1 MSRTFTL
8 LLLLLTSTAI
18 AQVQTV
24 TVIEPQILNNQQSM
38 TLSGTIEAIQD
49 ASLAV
54 QQPGLAKALYKD
66 MGDQVNKGEKLLQL
80 DDSLAR
86 YQLQQFEAAVN
97 TTQVQLAEATRLYN
111 EALRLSKT
119 QVVAETLIA
128 ERKARVSEVETTLQQ
143 AKASLG
149 LQQEVLQRH
158 AVYAPFDGVITARNV
173 DIGEWLQPQ
182 NPVFNLVS
190 NTQLRLRVA
199 VPQEHYS
206 AVLAYQQSASPN
218 VVVSIDNARNQRL
231 TLPITAVVKASDPQ
245 TRTFQLLVNLPED
258 QQLIAGMSANLRL
271 DLGAQTAPLLWLPKS
286 AVRSHPDGG
295 YSVFSVQDNKTVR
308 HIVRIERSDNTRF
321 AVSGAPAGVPY
332 VSKGV
337 QLLQEGVSVTT
348 TEAGAEQ

>member
-1 MSRTFTL
+1 MSRIFL
-8 LLLLLTSTAI
+8 LLLLMLSSTLS

-24 TVIEPQILNNQQSM
+24 SVIEPQVLNNQQSM
-38 TLSGTIEAIQD
+38 VLSGTIEAIHD

-54 QQPGLAKALYKD
+54 QQAGLAKTLYKD
-66 MGDQVNKGEKLLQL
+66 LGDQVSKGEKLLQL

-86 YQLQQFEAAVN
+86 YQLQQLEAAVS
-97 TTQVQLAEATRLYN
+97 TTQVQLAEASRLYS

-119 QVVAETLIA
+119 QVVPETLIA
-128 ERKARVSEVETTLQQ
+128 ERKARVAEAETTLQQ

-149 LQQEVLQRH
+149 LQQEVLRRH
-158 AVYAPFDGVITARNV
+158 AVYAPFDGIITARNG

-182 NPVFNLVS
+182 SPVFNLVS

-206 AVLAYQQSASPN
+206 AVLAYQQSDSPN
-218 VVVSIDNARNQRL
+218 VVVSIDNAKNQRL
-231 TLPITAVVKASDPQ
+231 TLPIAAIVKASDPQ
-245 TRTFQLLVNLPED
+245 TRTFRLLVHLPED
-258 QQLIAGMSANLRL
+258 PQLISGMSANLQL
-271 DLGAQTAPLLWLPKS
+271 DLGDQIAPLLWLPKS

-295 YSVFSVQDNKTVR
+295 HSVFSVQNNQTVR
-308 HIVRIERSDNTRF
+308 HIVRIERSDSSRF

-337 QLLQEGVSVTT
+337 QLLQEGVSVNT
-348 TEAGAEQ
+348 TEEGDEQ